1 MFKLTYKHT
10 TYACFIGYIV
20 QAIINNFIPLLFIT
34 FSKDFGISI
43 AKITFLVT
51 FNFALQLITDL
62 IAVKF
67 VDKIGYKLSSIIAH
81 IFAVGGLVSLSI
93 LPSILS
99 DTYIALLIS
108 VSIYAVGGGMIE
120 VLISPIMEFCPTD
133 NKEKAMSLLHSFYC
147 WGHVLVVLISVS
159 FFWIFGI
166 ENWRILAMFW
176 ALIPLIN
183 VFLFSAV
190 PINEPN
196 EETKEKGAVRNLFKT
211 RIFWVLVILMICAG
225 ASEQAVSQWAS
236 TFAEQSLGVSK
247 NVGDLTG
254 PMMFAI
260 FMGISRVFYGKF
272 GHKININTFM
282 LYSGGLCVLSYL
294 LIAFSPFPALGL
306 IGCAL
311 TGLSVGIMW
320 PGTFSISSK
329 ILKGGTAMFALL
341 AVAGDVGCMV
351 GPTFVGLVSSA
362 FGNDLKLGILMAIF
376 FPLILVILVSALD
389 KRRAK

>member
-1 MFKLTYKHT
+1 MQKFTYKHT

-20 QAIINNFIPLLFIT
+20 QAIINNFIPLLFLT
-34 FSKDFGISI
+34 FNKDFGISI

-51 FNFALQLITDL
+51 FNFGLQLITDL

-67 VDKIGYKLSSIIAH
+67 VDKIGYKLSAIIAH
-81 IFAVGGLVSLSI
+81 VFAVGGLVSLSI

-108 VSIYAVGGGMIE
+108 VGIYAMGGGMIE

-133 NKEKAMSLLHSFYC
+133 NKEKSMSLLHSFYC
-147 WGHVLVVLISVS
+147 WGHVLVVIVSVC

-166 ENWRILAMFW
+166 ENWRVLAIVW
-176 ALIPLIN
+176 AFIPLVN
-183 VFLFSAV
+183 SFLFSVV
-190 PINEPN
+190 PINEPSD
-196 EETKEKGAVRNLFKT
+196 EMKEKGTSKKLFKT
-211 RIFWVLVILMICAG
+211 RIFWVLVILMVCAG

-236 TFAEQSLGVSK
+236 TFTEQSLGVSK
-247 NVGDLTG
+247 TIGDLVG
-254 PMMFAI
+254 PMMFAF
-260 FMGISRVFYGKF
+260 FMGISRAFYGKF
-272 GHKININTFM
+272 GHRININTFM
-282 LYSGGLCVLSYL
+282 VYSGGLCVLSYL
-294 LIAFSPFPALGL
+294 LISFSTLPFLGL

-329 ILKGGTAMFALL
+329 ILKGGTAMFGLL

-351 GPTFVGLVSSA
+351 GPTIVGLASEA
-362 FGNDLKLGILMAIF
+362 FGNDLKQGILMAIF
-376 FPLILVILVSALD
+376 FPLILVILISSLA
-389 KRRAK
+389 KRTAE